1 MTDYF
6 YYKITYKGTYF
17 ENKSEFERFEKLAEK
32 YVKSQINEDVE
43 YEPQELF
50 DSICA
55 VAEALF
61 ENHGTINKKSESVDG
76 YSVTYSED
84 FSKNL
89 FNILK
94 LYLPKK
100 LLYRGILV

>member
-1 MTDYF
+1 MTDYL
-6 YYKITYKGTYF
+6 YYKNTYKGTYF
-17 ENKSEFERFEKLAEK
+17 CEKSQFERFERLAEK
-32 YVKSQINEDVE
+32 YIKSQINEDAE
-43 YEPQELF
+43 YEPSELF

-55 VAEALF
+55 VAEALS
-61 ENHGTINKKSESVDG
+61 ENHGAQNIKSESVDG

-89 FNILK
+89 LNILK

-100 LLYRGILV
+100 LLYRGILI